1 MNPMVFKALWV
12 TEVHLHILQKRVVSL
27 QVLNAVEPLAVR
39 IVPELH
45 SAVVPS
51 RYPNIPAQAVKSRGS
66 IWLNKL
72 AI

>member
-1 MNPMVFKALWV
+1 MVFKVQWV
-12 TEVHLHILQKRVVSL
+12 AEVHLHILQKRVVSL
-27 QVLNAVEPLAVR
+27 QDLNAVEPLAVR

-51 RYPNIPAQAVKSRGS
+51 RFPNIPAQAARSRGS
-66 IWLNKL
+66 IWLNKP